1 METILATSDMPAGGA
16 AAATVALVMA
26 ALCGAGLWRIHAAL
40 RGTTLVAAWC
50 WAVAAVIAVAAC
62 EAALGLAAGSV
73 STQTADSLRY
83 AAACLSCCP
92 IVAVLGAKRPQQHVW
107 HLVVVSLWV
116 LAALPSAGALLSP
129 GAPLEVDLARAWLL
143 AALIVLG
150 CANWLFT
157 RFWLAAILVMV
168 GQTALLAEA
177 LPLGLSGLGAAG
189 VAMGLAFWAGAALA
203 AVLARSPR
211 CDDPLDLLWRDF
223 RDPFGAAWAL
233 RVAERINATAVQHRW
248 PMRLAWRGFHPIDNL
263 PRIDDLPTNRTHEH
277 SESSRDAVR
286 SHLTSILRR
295 FVADRWIAA
304 RFDESIH

>member
-1 METILATSDMPAGGA
+1 METILATSDMPAGSA

-26 ALCGAGLWRIHAAL
+26 ALCGAGLWRFHAAL

-50 WAVAAVIAVAAC
+50 WAVAAVIAVATC

-73 STQTADSLRY
+73 ATKTADSLRY

-116 LAALPSAGALLSP
+116 LAVLPAAGALLSP

-143 AALIVLG
+143 AALIALG

-157 RFWLAAILVMV
+157 RYWLVAILVMA

-177 LPLGLSGLGAAG
+177 LPLGLSALGAVG
-189 VAMGLAFWAGAALA
+189 VVMGLTLWAGAGLA
-203 AVLARSPR
+203 VVLARSPR
-211 CDDPLDLLWRDF
+211 CDDRLDLLWRDF
-223 RDPFGAAWAL
+223 RDLYGAAWAL
-233 RVAERINATAVQHRW
+233 RVAERINAAALQYSW
-248 PMRLAWRGFHPIDNL
+248 PARLAWRGFQPL
-263 PRIDDLPTNRTHEH
+263 DDAPSDDARTKD
-277 SESSRDAVR
+277 ESSREAVR

-295 FVADRWIAA
+295 FVSDRWIAA